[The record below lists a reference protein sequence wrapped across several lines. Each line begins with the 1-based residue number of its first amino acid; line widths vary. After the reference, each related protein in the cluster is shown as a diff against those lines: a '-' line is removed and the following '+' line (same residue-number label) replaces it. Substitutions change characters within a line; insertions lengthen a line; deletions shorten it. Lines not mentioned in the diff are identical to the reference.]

1 MCKAF
6 NSTKILIVST
16 LFLIF
21 ITFSNHILALSSE
34 WVINDKSKVRLISAK
49 NTIDN
54 MHEIILGLEYQL
66 EPGWKTY
73 WKSPGGG
80 GFPQKIIWNNSINVK
95 DIIIDWPTPK
105 EFEILGLTSLGY
117 EEKVVFPLTVK
128 LNNPNKLTKININT
142 NYLVCKDI
150 CIPGN
155 ANLFLEIPPGN
166 GEYSE
171 FFYEIEKIKSAL
183 PIEDMKLSSLYKL
196 DTKIKKYSDKIE
208 INVTAESNKSFINT
222 SIFLHTPFG
231 LPVVKSLNN
240 YSFNLNKINSSF
252 TFNSDQFSKDSFPLE
267 VLLYDRNHNF
277 NFKKNVFLE
286 NNLTNNNNS
295 IVFIFFISI
304 LGGFILNL
312 MPCVFPVLSIKL
324 LSILNSETNNVRLS
338 FLYTAFGIVSS
349 FLLLALIFAILKQLG
364 ISVSWGM
371 QFQEPYFLIFILF
384 ILTFF
389 CLNTLGVFEINLPN
403 VFKNNNI
410 YNLGNNFFT
419 KNFFNG
425 FFATLL
431 ATPCTAPFVGSA
443 LTIAFTQTSTILFI
457 IFILMG
463 IGMSL
468 PYLAVAIFPQSISL
482 LPKSGKWTIYVKYF
496 LSFLLL
502 ATIIWVLNILYN
514 FYNYFFIIIFI
525 LITLSLFLSFAF
537 DFFKIYISTFSI
549 FILLLIPL
557 LSFFD
562 QNKNLKSDKGWLNFN
577 EIKLDQ
583 MINNNEVLFIDV
595 TADWCVTCQFNK
607 FNILEKE
614 NIKILFKK
622 NDIKLIRADWTKP
635 DKSIDNFLKKFN
647 KFGIPFNIFFSSKY
661 PDGIILSEI
670 LTEEEIIQTINKIQ

>member
-1 MCKAF
+1 MSKAF
-6 NSTKILIVST
+6 NLIKILVIPT
-16 LFLIF
+16 LLLFF
-21 ITFSNHILALSSE
+21 TTFSNQIFALSSE
-34 WVINDKSKVRLISAK
+34 WVINDKSKVRIISAK
-49 NTIDN
+49 KSIDN
-54 MHEIILGLEYQL
+54 TDEIILGLEYQL

-80 GFPQKIIWNNSINVK
+80 GFPQKIIWNNSINIK

-105 EFEILGLTSLGY
+105 DFEILGLTSLGY
-117 EEKVVFPLTVK
+117 EEKVIFPLTVK
-128 LNNPNKLTKININT
+128 LKNHNELTEINLNT

-155 ANLFLEIPPGN
+155 ANLFLKIQPGN
-166 GEYSE
+166 GEFSE
-171 FFYEIEKIKSAL
+171 FFHEIEKIRSTL
-183 PIEDMKLSSLYKL
+183 PIQDINISSLTKF

-208 INVTAESNKSFINT
+208 INVIAETSKSFLNT
-222 SIFLHTPFG
+222 NIFLHTPFG

-240 YSFNLNKINSSF
+240 YSLNLNKINSSF
-252 TFNSDQFSKDSFPLE
+252 TFNADQFSKDSFPLE
-267 VLLYDRNHNF
+267 VLLYDKNHNF
-277 NFKKNVFLE
+277 NFVKNVSIE
-286 NNLTNNNNS
+286 DNLTNINNS
-295 IVFIFFISI
+295 IFFIFFISI

-324 LSILNSETNNVRLS
+324 LSILNSERNNIRLS
-338 FLYTAFGIVSS
+338 FFYTAFGIVSS
-349 FLLLALIFAILKQLG
+349 FSLLALFFVLLKQIG

-371 QFQEPYFLIFILF
+371 QFQEPYFLIFILLV
-384 ILTFF
+384 LTFF
-389 CLNTLGVFEINLPN
+389 CLNTLGIFEINLPN
-403 VFKNNNI
+403 VFKNSNI

-482 LPKSGKWTIYVKYF
+482 LPKSGKWTFYIKYF

-514 FYNYFFIIIFI
+514 FYNYFFIIVFI
-525 LITLSLFLSFAF
+525 LITLSLILSFAF
-537 DFFKIYISTFSI
+537 DFLKIYISTFSI

-557 LSFFD
+557 LNFFD
-562 QNKNLKSDKGWLNFN
+562 QNKIIKSDKGWLNFN

-607 FNILEKE
+607 VNILEKE

-635 DKSIDNFLKKFN
+635 DKNIDNFLKKFN

-670 LTEEEIIQTINKIQ
+670 LTEKEIRKAINKIQ

>member
-1 MCKAF
+1 MSKAF
-6 NSTKILIVST
+6 NLIKILIFPT
-16 LFLIF
+16 LLLFF
-21 ITFSNHILALSSE
+21 TTFSNQILALSSE

-49 NTIDN
+49 KSIDN
-54 MHEIILGLEYQL
+54 TDEIILGLEYQL

-80 GFPQKIIWNNSINVK
+80 GFPQKIIWNNSVNIK
-95 DIIIDWPTPK
+95 DIIIDWPTP
-105 EFEILGLTSLGY
+105 EDFEILGLTSLGY
-117 EEKVVFPLTVK
+117 EEKVIFPLTVK
-128 LNNPNKLTKININT
+128 LKDPNKLTEINLNT

-155 ANLFLEIPPGN
+155 ANLFLQIKPGN
-166 GEYSE
+166 GEFSE
-171 FFYEIEKIKSAL
+171 FFHEIEKIRSTL
-183 PIEDMKLSSLYKL
+183 PIQDIKISSLTKL

-208 INVTAESNKSFINT
+208 INIIAESSKSFINT
-222 SIFLHTPFG
+222 NIFLHTPFG

-252 TFNSDQFSKDSFPLE
+252 TYNADQFSKDSFPLE
-267 VLLYDRNHNF
+267 VLLYDKNHNF
-277 NFKKNVFLE
+277 NFVKNVSIE
-286 NNLTNNNNS
+286 DNLTNINNS
-295 IVFIFFISI
+295 IIFIFFISI

-324 LSILNSETNNVRLS
+324 LSILNSERNNIRLS
-338 FLYTAFGIVSS
+338 FFYTAFGIVSS
-349 FLLLALIFAILKQLG
+349 FLLLALFFVLLKQIG

-371 QFQEPYFLIFILF
+371 QFQEPYFLIFILLV
-384 ILTFF
+384 LTFF
-389 CLNTLGVFEINLPN
+389 CLNTLGIFQINLPN
-403 VFKNNNI
+403 FFKNSNI

-468 PYLAVAIFPQSISL
+468 PYLVVAIFPQSISL

-502 ATIIWVLNILYN
+502 VTIIWVLNILYN
-514 FYNYFFIIIFI
+514 FYNYFFIIVFI
-525 LITLSLFLSFAF
+525 LITLSIFLAFAF
-537 DFFKIYISTFSI
+537 NFFKIYISTFSI

-562 QNKNLKSDKGWLNFN
+562 QNKNLKAYKGWLNFN

-607 FNILEKE
+607 VNILEKE

-635 DKSIDNFLKKFN
+635 DKNIDNFLKKFN

-670 LTEEEIIQTINKIQ
+670 LTEKEIIQAINKIQ

>member
-1 MCKAF
+1 MRKAF
-6 NSTKILIVST
+6 NLIKILIIPT
-16 LFLIF
+16 LLLFF
-21 ITFSNHILALSSE
+21 TTFSNQILALSSE

-49 NTIDN
+49 KSIDN
-54 MHEIILGLEYQL
+54 IDEIILGLEYQL

-80 GFPQKIIWNNSINVK
+80 GFPQKIIWNNSVNIK
-95 DIIIDWPTPK
+95 DIIIDWPTP
-105 EFEILGLTSLGY
+105 EDFEILGLTSLGY
-117 EEKVVFPLTVK
+117 EEKVIFPLTVK
-128 LNNPNKLTKININT
+128 LKDPNKLTEINLNT

-155 ANLFLEIPPGN
+155 ANLFLQIKPGN
-166 GEYSE
+166 GEFSE
-171 FFYEIEKIKSAL
+171 FFHEIEKIRSTL
-183 PIEDMKLSSLYKL
+183 PIQDIKISSLTKL

-208 INVTAESNKSFINT
+208 INIIAESSKSFINT
-222 SIFLHTPFG
+222 NIFLHTPFG

-252 TFNSDQFSKDSFPLE
+252 TYNADQFSKDSFPIE
-267 VLLYDRNHNF
+267 VLLYDKNHNF
-277 NFKKNVFLE
+277 KFVKNVSIE
-286 NNLTNNNNS
+286 DNLTNINNS
-295 IVFIFFISI
+295 IIFIFFISI

-324 LSILNSETNNVRLS
+324 LSILNSERNNIRLS
-338 FLYTAFGIVSS
+338 FFYTAFGIVSS
-349 FLLLALIFAILKQLG
+349 FSLLALFFVLLKQIG

-371 QFQEPYFLIFILF
+371 QFQEPYFLIYILL

-389 CLNTLGVFEINLPN
+389 CLNTLGIFQINLPN
-403 VFKNNNI
+403 FFKNSNI

-468 PYLAVAIFPQSISL
+468 PYLVVAIFPQSISL

-514 FYNYFFIIIFI
+514 FYNYFFIIVFI
-525 LITLSLFLSFAF
+525 LI
-537 DFFKIYISTFSI
+537 
-549 FILLLIPL
+549 
-557 LSFFD
+557 
-562 QNKNLKSDKGWLNFN
+562 
-577 EIKLDQ
+577 
-583 MINNNEVLFIDV
+583 
-595 TADWCVTCQFNK
+595 
-607 FNILEKE
+607 
-614 NIKILFKK
+614 
-622 NDIKLIRADWTKP
+622 IKLI
-635 DKSIDNFLKKFN
+635 SF
-647 KFGIPFNIFFSSKY
+647 IF
-661 PDGIILSEI
+661 I
-670 LTEEEIIQTINKIQ
+670 

>member
-1 MCKAF
+1 MSKAF
-6 NSTKILIVST
+6 NLIKILIFPT
-16 LFLIF
+16 LLLFF
-21 ITFSNHILALSSE
+21 TTFSNQILALSSE

-49 NTIDN
+49 KSIDN
-54 MHEIILGLEYQL
+54 TDEIILGLEYQL

-80 GFPQKIIWNNSINVK
+80 GFPQKIIWNNSVNIK
-95 DIIIDWPTPK
+95 DIIIDWPTP
-105 EFEILGLTSLGY
+105 EDFEILGLTSLGY
-117 EEKVVFPLTVK
+117 EEKVIFPLTVK
-128 LNNPNKLTKININT
+128 LKDPNKLTEINLNT

-155 ANLFLEIPPGN
+155 ANLFLQIKPGN
-166 GEYSE
+166 GEFSE
-171 FFYEIEKIKSAL
+171 FFHEIEKIRSTL
-183 PIEDMKLSSLYKL
+183 PIQDIKISSLIKL

-208 INVTAESNKSFINT
+208 INIIAESSKSFINT
-222 SIFLHTPFG
+222 NIFLHTPFG

-252 TFNSDQFSKDSFPLE
+252 TYNADQFSKDSFPLE
-267 VLLYDRNHNF
+267 VLLYDKNHNF
-277 NFKKNVFLE
+277 NFVKNVSIE
-286 NNLTNNNNS
+286 DNLTNINNS
-295 IVFIFFISI
+295 IIFIFFISI

-324 LSILNSETNNVRLS
+324 LSILNSERNNIRLS
-338 FLYTAFGIVSS
+338 FFYTAFGIVSS
-349 FLLLALIFAILKQLG
+349 FSLLALFFVLFKQIG

-371 QFQEPYFLIFILF
+371 QFQEPYFLIFILLV
-384 ILTFF
+384 LTFF
-389 CLNTLGVFEINLPN
+389 CLNTLGIFEINLPN
-403 VFKNNNI
+403 IFKNSNI
-410 YNLGNNFFT
+410 YNIGNNFFT

-468 PYLAVAIFPQSISL
+468 PYLVVAIFPQSISL
-482 LPKSGKWTIYVKYF
+482 LPRSGKWTIYVKYF

-514 FYNYFFIIIFI
+514 FYNYFFIIVFI
-525 LITLSLFLSFAF
+525 LITLSLFLAFAF
-537 DFFKIYISTFSI
+537 NFFKIYISTFSI

-562 QNKNLKSDKGWLNFN
+562 QNKNLKAYKGWLNFN

-607 FNILEKE
+607 VNILEKE

-635 DKSIDNFLKKFN
+635 DKNIDNFLKKFN

-670 LTEEEIIQTINKIQ
+670 LTEKEIIQAINKIQ

>member
-1 MCKAF
+1 MSKAF
-6 NSTKILIVST
+6 NLIKILIVPT
-16 LFLIF
+16 LLLFF
-21 ITFSNHILALSSE
+21 TTFSNQILALSSE

-49 NTIDN
+49 KSIDN
-54 MHEIILGLEYQL
+54 TDEIILGLEYQL
-66 EPGWKTY
+66 EQGWKTY

-80 GFPQKIIWNNSINVK
+80 GFPQKIIWNNSVNIK
-95 DIIIDWPTPK
+95 DIIIDWPTP
-105 EFEILGLTSLGY
+105 EDFEILGLTSLGY
-117 EEKVVFPLTVK
+117 EEKVIFPLTVK
-128 LNNPNKLTKININT
+128 LKDPNKLTEINLNT

-155 ANLFLEIPPGN
+155 ANLFLQIKPGN
-166 GEYSE
+166 GEFSE
-171 FFYEIEKIKSAL
+171 FFHEIEKIRSTL
-183 PIEDMKLSSLYKL
+183 PIQDIKISSLTKL

-208 INVTAESNKSFINT
+208 INIIAESSKSFINT
-222 SIFLHTPFG
+222 NIFLHTPFG

-252 TFNSDQFSKDSFPLE
+252 TYNADQFSKDSFPLE
-267 VLLYDRNHNF
+267 VLLYDKNHNF
-277 NFKKNVFLE
+277 NFVKNVSIE
-286 NNLTNNNNS
+286 DNLTNINNS
-295 IVFIFFISI
+295 IIFIFFISI

-324 LSILNSETNNVRLS
+324 LSILNSERNNIRLS
-338 FLYTAFGIVSS
+338 FFYTAFGIVSS
-349 FLLLALIFAILKQLG
+349 FSLLALFFVLFKQIG

-371 QFQEPYFLIFILF
+371 QFQEPYFLIFILLV
-384 ILTFF
+384 LTFF
-389 CLNTLGVFEINLPN
+389 CLNTLGIFQINLPN
-403 VFKNNNI
+403 FFKNSNI

-468 PYLAVAIFPQSISL
+468 PYLVVAIFPQSISL

-496 LSFLLL
+496 LSFLLF

-514 FYNYFFIIIFI
+514 FYNYFFIIVFI
-525 LITLSLFLSFAF
+525 LITLSLFFAF
-537 DFFKIYISTFSI
+537 AFNFFKIYISTFSI

-562 QNKNLKSDKGWLNFN
+562 QNKNLKAYKGWLNFN

-607 FNILEKE
+607 VNILEKE

-635 DKSIDNFLKKFN
+635 DKNIDNFLKKFN

-661 PDGIILSEI
+661 PDGVILSEI
-670 LTEEEIIQTINKIQ
+670 LTEKEIIQAINKIQ